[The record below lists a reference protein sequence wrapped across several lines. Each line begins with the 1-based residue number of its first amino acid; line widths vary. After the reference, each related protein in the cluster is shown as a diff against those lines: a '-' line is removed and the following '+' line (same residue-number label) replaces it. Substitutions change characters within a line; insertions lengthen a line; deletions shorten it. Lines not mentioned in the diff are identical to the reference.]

1 MYCMNTFMSRCMEK
15 NQKEN
20 VSSLPVSD
28 AEQIEAMLKSYV
40 DPGESSTALGEFL
53 RRVTNGG
60 RVIVSRVRTR
70 VTKQYFRRGDFQV
83 ALSDF
88 RNLNPEHARQVPG
101 VGFTGTVNNMYRL
114 TVKQHSSFGKPT
126 FEIRP
131 MNKKVRKK
139 KVHVCYKIR
148 YMSRRDSAPRPPPRS
163 TRLPL
168 VTNV

>member
-1 MYCMNTFMSRCMEK
+1 MVAAAALISTEPISF
-15 NQKEN
+15 
-20 VSSLPVSD
+20 SD
-28 AEQIEAMLKSYV
+28 AAQVEAILKSYV
-40 DPGESSTALGEFL
+40 DPAEGNSNLGEFL
-53 RRVTNGG
+53 RRATDRG

-70 VTKQYFRRGDFQV
+70 ITKQYFRRGDFQV

-148 YMSRRDSAPRPPPRS
+148 YFSRRDHSAPPRPPPRNN
-163 TRLPL
+163 RAPL